1 MINNCCDFV
10 NIKLGKIVLFEM
22 VLKWWIVMIWNLKKN
37 IFNEIELILNYDFG
51 VLDKWLK
58 KDC

>member
-1 MINNCCDFV
+1 MKF
-10 NIKLGKIVLFEM
+10 
-22 VLKWWIVMIWNLKKN
+22 KKN

-58 KDC
+58 KIVRV

>member
-1 MINNCCDFV
+1 MNCNDMKF
-10 NIKLGKIVLFEM
+10 
-22 VLKWWIVMIWNLKKN
+22 KKY

-58 KDC
+58 KIVRV